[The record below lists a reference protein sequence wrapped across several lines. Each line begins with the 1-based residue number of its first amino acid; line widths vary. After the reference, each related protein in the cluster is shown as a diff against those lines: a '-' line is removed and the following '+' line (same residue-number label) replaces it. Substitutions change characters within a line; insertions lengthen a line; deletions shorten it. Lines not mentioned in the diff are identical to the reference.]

1 MADLQGGNFYAK
13 QTEQIANQLT
23 GQANNFYQ
31 SNLLTNDNMAVLRN
45 SQKYVPKENVDAFA
59 QFLQMQH
66 QQGNVDPQSMLK
78 SAVQLQKQQQDQN
91 NMQLANFA
99 EKGEQA
105 LMKRLDFSKSNH
117 PTACFFHLLFKALA
131 LICHLILSIFMDT
144 LKVHYFI
151 IIFSSLDFWV
161 VKNIT
166 GRLLIGLRWWSEQQ
180 SDNTTKWVFECKINQ
195 NEINSF
201 NFNVFWSLQI
211 IAVLSWAT
219 LLVINVIGFDI
230 GDSAVC
236 AFSLFTTFWNAYY
249 FYKCNTKQKQG
260 LKKLAS
266 ELQSDIPLNFMSGS
280 LRFPL

>member
-1 MADLQGGNFYAK
+1 MTDLQGGNFYAK
-13 QTEQIANQLT
+13 SEQVANQLT

-31 SNLLTNDNMAVLRN
+31 SNLQTNDNMAVLRSSFKN
-45 SQKYVPKENVDAFA
+45 IPQEKVDVFA
-59 QFLQMQH
+59 QFLDINH
-66 QQGNVDPQSMLK
+66 QQGNVGPEAILK
-78 SAVQLQKQQQDQN
+78 STVQLQKQQQDQN

-105 LMKRLDFSKSNH
+105 LMKRVDFSKSNH

-131 LICHLILSIFMDT
+131 LICHLVLGIFMDT

-161 VKNIT
+161 VKNVT
-166 GRLLIGLRWWSEQQ
+166 GRLLIGLRWWSEQKD
-180 SDNTTKWVFECKINQ
+180 DNTTKWVFECKINK
-195 NEINSF
+195 EENSF

-211 IAVLSWAT
+211 IAVISWAT
-219 LLVINVIGFDI
+219 LLVINMIGFDI

-236 AFSLFTTFWNAYY
+236 AYSLFTTFWNAYY

-260 LKKLAS
+260 LKKLAAQ
-266 ELQSDIPLNFMSGS
+266 LQSDIPLNFMQGS
-280 LRFPL
+280 LKFPL